1 MNQKKFMD
9 IERIKGDY
17 ALGFRKGDLIWIEEK
32 FDGSNA
38 SIRYDAETGK
48 LVAFSRKKLLDFNQT
63 LNGFYNYVQELDAEL
78 FKETPNYVI
87 FGEWAVKNT
96 ITYYPE
102 SMKKWYVY
110 DIYDVEN
117 EKYLPQEE
125 VKEFADAHGLTF
137 INVFYV
143 GEFIDWEHVQSF
155 VGKSI
160 YGDIGEGVVI
170 KNQARLND
178 QNGRLPFVVK
188 IVGEKF
194 QEVKKDNHIR
204 KMEDPQKLQAKEAAM
219 NIMES
224 IVTKRRVEKELYKM
238 RDEGILPEELCDKD
252 MAIVARTLP
261 KRIYDDCMKEEK
273 DSMIA
278 AGEYAGKFSGQLAMK
293 YAREIIVGA

>member
-17 ALGFRKGDLIWIEEK
+17 ALGFRKGDIVWLEEK

-38 SIRYDAETGK
+38 SIRYDVETGK
-48 LVAFSRKKLLDFNQT
+48 LVAFSRKRELSFDMT
-63 LNGFYNYVQELDAEL
+63 LNGFFNYVESLNAES
-78 FKETPNYVI
+78 FKDTPNYVV
-87 FGEWAVKNT
+87 FGEWAVKNA

-110 DIYDVEN
+110 DIYDVKE

-125 VKEFADAHGLTF
+125 VKAFAKSHGLTF
-137 INVFYV
+137 INVFYI

-155 VGKSI
+155 VGKSA

-170 KNQARLND
+170 KNQTRLND
-178 QNGRLPFVVK
+178 PNSRLPFVVK

-204 KMEDPQKLQAKEAAM
+204 KMEDPQKLQEKEVAM
-219 NIMES
+219 NVMES

-238 RDEGILPEELCDKD
+238 RDEGILPNEWCDKD
-252 MAIVARTLP
+252 MVIVARTLP
-261 KRIYDDCMKEEK
+261 KRIYADCMKEESEEMAK
-273 DSMIA
+273 
-278 AGEYAGKFSGQLAMK
+278 AGEYAGKFGGQLAMK
-293 YAREIIVGA
+293 YAREIILG